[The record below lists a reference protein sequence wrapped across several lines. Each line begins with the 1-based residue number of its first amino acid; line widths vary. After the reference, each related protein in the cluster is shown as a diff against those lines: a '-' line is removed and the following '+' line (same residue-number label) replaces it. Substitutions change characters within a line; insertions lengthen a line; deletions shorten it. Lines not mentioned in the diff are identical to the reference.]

1 MNSETGLALITSKV
15 DEVLSLQASQVQL
28 EQAKSER
35 IPIQRWEV
43 CCLVHLKTMRIQ
55 VFTRK
60 DLPQSISKIVLCLQT
75 TRSLI
80 FNTTIKTQHHHQEIM
95 QQPISRITS
104 SQVPSLSDPKRPP
117 TSTLNKPS
125 VFSTH
130 LRSQIRSS

>member
-1 MNSETGLALITSKV
+1 MNSETGQALIISKV

-28 EQAKSER
+28 EQAKSEL

-60 DLPQSISKIVLCLQT
+60 DLPPSISKIVPRLQT

-80 FNTTIKTQHHHQEIM
+80 FNTTIKTKHHHQEIM
-95 QQPISRITS
+95 QQPIRRITS
-104 SQVPSLSDPKRPP
+104 SKVPSLSDPKPP
-117 TSTLNKPS
+117 LTSTPNKPS